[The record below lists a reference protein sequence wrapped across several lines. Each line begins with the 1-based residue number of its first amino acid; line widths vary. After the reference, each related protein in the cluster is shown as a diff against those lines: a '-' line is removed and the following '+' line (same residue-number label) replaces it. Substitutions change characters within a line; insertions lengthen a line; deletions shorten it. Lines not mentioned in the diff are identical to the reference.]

1 MWALVALVVILTV
14 YLLPTLVG
22 RRTVW
27 GQSREEDRYSAQ
39 LRLLAIDPSREGSQ
53 ACATEA
59 RAHLFQYQP
68 EVRAMNRPAVRGVKS
83 LRTERELARA
93 TQVHERARERRRAA
107 AKQRAIV
114 AAVLAGTVAGLL
126 LVGAFTALPSWPAA
140 IPTVLLGLAMVAS
153 ARTAQAE
160 KRANARERGRIEDLS
175 RELARLGGSSRSI
188 PTPSRSSAPSLTSQ
202 QPTSMQTPDAEQAV
216 PASAAVEEGA
226 AEEGAPEEGP
236 EAPQERPADT
246 LVEDAAAAE
255 GGDRPEVGVDETV
268 VVDAEARPAEESVK
282 AERSLPAETVSAAKL
297 ARHAEPSTSTPPQGW
312 TPVRVPAPS
321 YVLAANARRRI
332 IAELETPELPS
343 APVPSRPTHV
353 RTYAPVKEET
363 GPLRMPIDL
372 DEILQRRRQVAS

>member
-1 MWALVALVVILTV
+1 
-14 YLLPTLVG
+14 
-22 RRTVW
+22 
-27 GQSREEDRYSAQ
+27 
-39 LRLLAIDPSREGSQ
+39 
-53 ACATEA
+53 
-59 RAHLFQYQP
+59 
-68 EVRAMNRPAVRGVKS
+68 MNRPAVRGVKS

-140 IPTVLLGLAMVAS
+140 IPAVLLGLAMVAS

-160 KRANARERGRIEDLS
+160 KRADARERGRIEDLS

-202 QPTSMQTPDAEQAV
+202 QPTSMQTPDAEQTV
-216 PASAAVEEGA
+216 PASAAVEGNSAEKRAESVVEEGGAQAPAQEASSSEAASSGQAAVADGKEASPEGVIVSDQDGADTEEPVRVSHLAATKPGA
-226 AEEGAPEEGP
+226 ADVCR
-236 EAPQERPADT
+236 Q
-246 LVEDAAAAE
+246 
-255 GGDRPEVGVDETV
+255 
-268 VVDAEARPAEESVK
+268 S
-282 AERSLPAETVSAAKL
+282 
-297 ARHAEPSTSTPPQGW
+297 EPSTSTPPQGW